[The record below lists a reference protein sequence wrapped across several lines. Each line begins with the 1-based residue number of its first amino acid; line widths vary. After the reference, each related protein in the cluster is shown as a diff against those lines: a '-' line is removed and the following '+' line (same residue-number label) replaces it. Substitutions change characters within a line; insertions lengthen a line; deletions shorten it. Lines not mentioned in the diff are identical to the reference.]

1 MKKIILASTITMMCL
16 CANVFAEDDG
26 YGNDIPAARTEG
38 TVDDGYGN
46 KLPAAGESE
55 YKTYGEARSS
65 SNGSSSATS
74 TESPVL
80 NVGLHLGFGFG
91 SLLSYPSHPLY
102 TEYMGKKEDWTNYS
116 FDIGGIIKYRFNS
129 LLTVTPEVNLG
140 VGISTRDIAAGHD
153 WYYRDYKVSETR
165 AFVNINVPIMAR
177 LTPLPFL
184 YLEAGARLNFN
195 MTTTHTQ
202 EITDKD
208 GNPYQ
213 YYDWNTRQY
222 KNLQE
227 DLEEWKVNSFIPSL
241 VAGIGAS
248 FKYKNRD
255 FDVGI
260 RFTWDLTGIEKD
272 DKVDFLNGET
282 GEFIKDDNGEKLVV
296 NNNTKWMSF
305 QFVLNYYLF

>member
-91 SLLSYPSHPLY
+91 SLLSYPSNPLY

-116 FDIGGIIKYRFNS
+116 FDIGGIIKYRVNS

-140 VGISTRDIAAGHD
+140 VGISTREIAAGYD
-153 WYYRDYKVSETR
+153 WIYHDYKVSETR